1 MILCS
6 PRSVKRNSK
15 LFRALL
21 HFLAFVAVAV
31 PAFAQVY
38 KWVDERGVTHYG
50 ERPPQGRKSSEVPHK
65 LGTPPAPAGPARESM
80 PQQDR
85 SPQQGQVPP
94 QDQESRQGQA
104 QVTPPSDKQAQEAQR
119 RQEQC
124 NQQRDLLARLRQS
137 APGSASSGWGPSAPP
152 ATEQSAA
159 IARQEKLVAEQCR
172 S

>member
-1 MILCS
+1 MAI
-6 PRSVKRNSK
+6 
-15 LFRALL
+15 
-21 HFLAFVAVAV
+21 AV

-50 ERPPQGRKSSEVPHK
+50 ERPPQGRKSTEVPHK
-65 LGTPPAPAGPARESM
+65 LGTPAAPAGPNRESP

-85 SPQQGQVPP
+85 SPEQGQIQP
-94 QDQESRQGQA
+94 QDGDSRQGRA
-104 QVTPPSDKQAQEAQR
+104 APPLDKQAQDALR

-137 APGSASSGWGPSAPP
+137 APRSASSGWGPSAPTS
-152 ATEQSAA
+152 AEHNAA